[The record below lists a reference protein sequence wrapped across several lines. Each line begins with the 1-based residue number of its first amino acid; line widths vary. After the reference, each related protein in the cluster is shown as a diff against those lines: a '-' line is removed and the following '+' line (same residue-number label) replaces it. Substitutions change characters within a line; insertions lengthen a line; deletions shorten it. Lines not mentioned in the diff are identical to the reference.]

1 MSRRY
6 KLYAAETGTSYR
18 YFFLT
23 SRRVVRPEGQG
34 RGGDYV
40 FVVTADQS
48 LPFIL
53 RIFVSER
60 AREAWRKARG
70 RELDANEEYAAAK
83 MRLFRGFDE
92 IERLRDAHL
101 SLLVDE
107 TNVEELLEPL
117 DLG

>member
-1 MSRRY
+1 MARRY

-18 YFFLT
+18 YFFVAC
-23 SRRVVRPEGQG
+23 RRVVRPEGQG
-34 RGGDYV
+34 TGGDYV

-48 LPFIL
+48 SPFTL

-60 AREAWRKARG
+60 ALEAWRKARG
-70 RELDANEEYAAAK
+70 RELDSNEQYAAAK

-92 IERLRDAHL
+92 LEKLRDEQL

-107 TNVEELLEPL
+107 TNIEELLESL